1 MRPKS
6 FVRLPVL
13 FFILA
18 VLVILLT
25 GSWLYHNQKMHL
37 QISAEKELWAI
48 AHLKADQ
55 IADWRKDL
63 LSQAAFITNSPF
75 FMEAAIDWLSNPAP
89 DVTAQLLERFE
100 LQRKYFGYYNVVL
113 ADAKGRILLRLGE
126 EGDRIH
132 PEVMETISKAL
143 TTLKPELTIIHKG
156 GKDTPPHMGVV
167 APIYAQT
174 NITREPVGVLVLQVR
189 VDRFL
194 YPLIQSW
201 PIPSKTAETLIVRRD
216 GDSILFLNDLRHI
229 KNAALNLRIPLTKTD
244 VPAVMAVLGKKGI
257 FSGNDYRGVPV
268 LSALIAIPD
277 SPWFMV
283 AKVDKN
289 EVFATWRIHSY
300 LIMAL
305 VLILIAASAGVAGMA
320 WQRNRKKYYKELFT
334 AHKALSESE
343 DRYRATL
350 LGVGDAVM
358 ATDALGMIT
367 VLNPTAEAL
376 TGYSLEEAKGRPLTD
391 VFRIVNEETRNTVE
405 SPVDKVI
412 REGQVVNL
420 ANHTLL
426 IAKDGTERP
435 IADSGAPIRDEDGNL
450 IGVVLVFR
458 DQSAE
463 REAERRLRES
473 EARFRNIVEKTNEG
487 IWTTDENVLI
497 TLVNPALSKM
507 TGYQPEEMLGRN
519 VESFM
524 FPDDLNDHREK
535 MKERKQGLDAHYER
549 RLRRKNGSV
558 LWTLVSAA
566 AHLDDT
572 GRFAGS
578 FAMFA
583 DITER
588 KQAQFLLRESEERFR
603 TLVESAPEA
612 IFIQTDS
619 RFSYLNKA
627 CVSLLGGRSP
637 DDILGHPILD
647 HFHQSC
653 HEIVR
658 QRIRTLNE
666 QSSVVDFLEEVMVR
680 LDGSTVDVEISAV
693 PFVFSGKNGALVFV
707 REITERKRAAEALQE
722 SERFARATLDGLS
735 GGIAILDQNGR
746 IEAVNA
752 SWRKFARENNADLQK
767 VFEGA
772 DYLYTCDTADGPD
785 SEGAKKFAQGIRDVI
800 GGVFS
805 EYSQE
810 YPCHSPREQRWFIGR
825 VTRFPG
831 QGQTRAVVSHEN
843 ITARKHAEEALL
855 RQSAVD
861 SALAEIAA
869 AMLKPGA
876 KMEDV
881 AFTVSR
887 HARFLTKSQHCYVS
901 SIDPIKRDVTVH
913 TFTAMLGNEC
923 RIIGGETRTFFH
935 KGTNGIYPGL
945 WGESLNTGK
954 PLFTND
960 PAAHPTSAGIPN
972 GHVNLDNFLAVPVLV
987 EGIVLGQIA
996 LANSARPYTEDDQE
1010 AIRRIAELYGMFL
1023 RDQQAKKNLERSEEQ
1038 LRQAQ
1043 KMEAIGQLAGGVA
1056 HDFNNMLQ
1064 VILGNTGFALEEAG
1078 PGTPLSESL
1087 FEIKNAANRS
1097 RELTKQLLAFA
1108 RKQTIAPKVLDLN
1121 ETVEKLLKML
1131 RRLLGE
1137 DIDLLWRPAQKL
1149 GKVKMDPSQ
1158 LDQLLANLLVN
1169 AKDAIGGGGKV
1180 TIETKNVHFNEEQC
1194 SLNPGSTPG
1203 YYIMLAVSDNGCGME
1218 KEILDKIFE
1227 PFYTTKEMGKG
1238 TGLGLSMVYGIV
1250 KQNNGFINVY
1260 SEPGKSTTFK
1270 IYMPLHE
1277 AEEADEDQAIAPKE
1291 ATGGDEVLLLVED
1304 EGALLRLVKKL
1315 LEKLGYT
1322 VLSATSPEKAL
1333 QLASEYAGPIHLLIT
1348 DVVMP
1353 EMSGRDLLGKFN
1365 QLRPGVKCLYMSGYT
1380 ANAIAHHGIL
1390 DEGVHFL
1397 QKPFSVDEIAK
1408 KVRAVLDC

>member
-37 QISAEKELWAI
+37 QISAENELWAI
-48 AHLKADQ
+48 ASLKADQ
-55 IADWRKDL
+55 IDEWREDL
-63 LSQAAFITNSPF
+63 ISHAATIANSPLF
-75 FMEAAIDWLSNPAP
+75 ADTFIKWKADPKPEMIIQIFKRFQIQKRYFTFLNLSLVDP
-89 DVTAQLLERFE
+89 QGRLLVS
-100 LQRKYFGYYNVVL
+100 LDSNKS
-113 ADAKGRILLRLGE
+113 A
-126 EGDRIH
+126 IH
-132 PEVMETISKAL
+132 PEMFKAL
-143 TTLKPELTIIHKG
+143 GQAMKTRQPVITDLHVSADSLI
-156 GKDTPPHMGVV
+156 PHIGVV
-167 APIYAQT
+167 SPINDQT
-174 NITREPVGVLVLQVR
+174 GNNQEPLGAIVIQIEAR
-189 VDRFL
+189 QFL
-194 YPLIQSW
+194 YPLIRSW
-201 PIPSKTAETLIVRRD
+201 PLPSKTAETLIVRKD
-216 GDSILFLNDLRHI
+216 GDSVLFLNDLRHV

-268 LSALIAIPD
+268 LSAIMAIPD

-305 VLILIAASAGVAGMA
+305 VLILIAASAGVAGMT

-487 IWTTDENVLI
+487 VWTTDAHFV
-497 TLVNPALSKM
+497 TTFVNPAM
-507 TGYQPEEMLGRN
+507 TRMMGFTLEEMMGKS
-519 VESFM
+519 VESFI
-524 FPDDLNDHREK
+524 FPEDMADHRER
-535 MKERKQGLDAHYER
+535 MENRRNGQEDHYER
-549 RLRRKNGSV
+549 RFRRKDGKE
-558 LWTLVSAA
+558 LWAIVSATA
-566 AHLDDT
+566 RLDEK
-572 GRFAGS
+572 GVFAGS
-578 FAMFA
+578 FAMFT
-583 DITER
+583 DITQRRIIE
-588 KQAQFLLRESEERFR
+588 
-603 TLVESAPEA
+603 
-612 IFIQTDS
+612 DS
-619 RFSYLNKA
+619 LK
-627 CVSLLGGRSP
+627 
-637 DDILGHPILD
+637 
-647 HFHQSC
+647 
-653 HEIVR
+653 
-658 QRIRTLNE
+658 
-666 QSSVVDFLEEVMVR
+666 
-680 LDGSTVDVEISAV
+680 
-693 PFVFSGKNGALVFV
+693 
-707 REITERKRAAEALQE
+707 E

-735 GGIAILDQNGR
+735 GGIAILDQHGR
-746 IEAVNA
+746 IEAVNE
-752 SWRKFARENNADLQK
+752 SWRKFARENDGIPQK
-767 VFEGA
+767 VCEGA
-772 DYLYTCDTADGPD
+772 NYLEVCENAQNRDY
-785 SEGAKKFAQGIRDVI
+785 EGAGQFAQGIRKVLSGDLI
-800 GGVFS
+800 

-810 YPCHSPREQRWFIGR
+810 YPCHSVREQRWFIGR

-831 QGQTRAVVSHEN
+831 QGQARAVVSHEN
-843 ITARKHAEEALL
+843 ITTRKQAEEAL
-855 RQSAVD
+855 RQKSAVD

-869 AMLKPGA
+869 GLLKTDA
-876 KMEDV
+876 LIENV
-881 AFTVSR
+881 AFTILR
-887 HARFLTKSQHCYVS
+887 HARFLTQSPHGFVG
-901 SIDPIKRDVTVH
+901 SINTATGELCIHTISAMMGNDNHPARQDKQLVFPIGPDGKY
-913 TFTAMLGNEC
+913 A
-923 RIIGGETRTFFH
+923 
-935 KGTNGIYPGL
+935 GL
-945 WGESLNTGK
+945 WGEALNTRK
-954 PLFTND
+954 PFFTNAPSEH
-960 PAAHPTSAGIPN
+960 PASKGVPP
-972 GHVNLDNFLAVPVLV
+972 GHIALKNFLTVPVIV
-987 EGIVLGQIA
+987 ENNLLGQIS
-996 LANSARPYTEDDQE
+996 LTNSPRDYTAEDLE

-1169 AKDAIGGGGKV
+1169 AKDAIGGVGKV
-1180 TIETKNVHFNEEQC
+1180 TIETKNVHFNEDHC
-1194 SLNPGSTPG
+1194 ALNPGSAPG
-1203 YYIMLAVSDNGCGME
+1203 YYVMLAVSDNGCGME
-1218 KEILDKIFE
+1218 KDILAKIFE
-1227 PFYTTKEMGKG
+1227 PFYTTKEVGKG

-1260 SEPGKSTTFK
+1260 SEPGESTTFK

-1277 AEEADEDQAIAPKE
+1277 AFEADEDQAIAPKE

-1322 VLSATSPEKAL
+1322 VLSATSPEMAL
-1333 QLASEYAGPIHLLIT
+1333 QLASAHAGPIHLLIT